1 VRVFDVDTAPLT
13 APNTLDPAGDQLR
26 GAFAATLA
34 SISLAAGGGVAGQ
47 QAVVQAYHTTVAP
60 FCSKAAQGFFAQ
72 VLATIPFPF
81 P

>member
-1 VRVFDVDTAPLT
+1 L
-13 APNTLDPAGDQLR
+13 AG
-26 GAFAATLA
+26 
-34 SISLAAGGGVAGQ
+34 ISAGAGGGVAGQ